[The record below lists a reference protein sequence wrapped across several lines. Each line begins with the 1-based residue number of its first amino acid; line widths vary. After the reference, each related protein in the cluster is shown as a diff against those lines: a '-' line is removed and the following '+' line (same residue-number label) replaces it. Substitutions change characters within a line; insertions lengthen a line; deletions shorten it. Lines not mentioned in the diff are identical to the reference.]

1 MQYGYDP
8 RLFDISRIPTWDGFV
23 QAWKISLLKPSTLRV
38 RRRTYG
44 GRFIPIVHE
53 YVLLLRK
60 ETPLVIP
67 FLMTYRVNSDI
78 RDMPGATWRDI
89 IADILEDCNGRAP
102 LEEIYR
108 RVEGHKRAQSQ
119 QWWKEKVR
127 QTLQINPRTFEK
139 ADRGIWC
146 LVKHA

>member
-1 MQYGYDP
+1 MLRHFFLTAALVPLIGGDDP
-8 RLFDISRIPTWDGFV
+8 LNQHVAHHILRRQAADG
-23 QAWKISLLKPSTLRV
+23 
-38 RRRTYG
+38 
-44 GRFIPIVHE
+44 
-53 YVLLLRK
+53 
-60 ETPLVIP
+60 
-67 FLMTYRVNSDI
+67 DI

-89 IADILEDCNGRAP
+89 VAGVLEDCNGRAS
-102 LEEIYR
+102 LEEIYQ
-108 RVEGHKRAQSQ
+108 RVEGHKRAQNQ

>member
-1 MQYGYDP
+1 MENIIIKAQHNCVSD
-8 RLFDISRIPTWDGFV
+8 
-23 QAWKISLLKPSTLRV
+23 
-38 RRRTYG
+38 RRTYG

-108 RVEGHKRAQSQ
+108 RGEGHKRAQSQ

-127 QTLQINPRTFEK
+127 QTLHRYSDSFRQDGDGTWMLCK
-139 ADRGIWC
+139 GA
-146 LVKHA
+146 A